1 MLNQGGGEKKVEISA
16 STLTEAFANISE
28 KLGDDFK
35 RRVLND
41 DGTPRSLINVYI
53 NGKNA
58 KFSDGMETTLNDGDE
73 IYILPA
79 VAGGSEL
86 SDKDQDR

>member
-16 STLTEAFANISE
+16 STLTEAFSSISE
-28 KLGDDFK
+28 KMGDDFK

-58 KFSDGMETTLNDGDE
+58 KFSKGMETTLKDGDE
-73 IYILPA
+73 INILPA
-79 VAGGSEL
+79 LAGGS
-86 SDKDQDR
+86 D